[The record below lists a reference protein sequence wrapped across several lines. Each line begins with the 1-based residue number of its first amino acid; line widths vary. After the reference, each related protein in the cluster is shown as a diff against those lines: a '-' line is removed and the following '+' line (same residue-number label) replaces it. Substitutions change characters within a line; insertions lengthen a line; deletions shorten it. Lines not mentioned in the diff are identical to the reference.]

1 MTGERRQRMLQAGSC
16 LIGLVV
22 AWKYSL
28 ALEGTEFSGGRIT
41 GPLLT
46 VHFIGSALFI
56 LALVLTFIRL
66 RIAAAGV
73 FVASLR
79 CLPVY
84 LYFVAP
90 GFFRWV
96 FPGEYSVPLTSNF
109 KWEGW
114 ATAGI
119 LVVLLMS
126 YLLKTGMTGTKDRP

>member
-1 MTGERRQRMLQAGSC
+1 MLQAGSC

-66 RIAAAGV
+66 RIAAAGA
-73 FVASLR
+73 FVASLL

-84 LYFVAP
+84 L
-90 GFFRWV
+90 
-96 FPGEYSVPLTSNF
+96 PLTSNF